1 LKVNKQTAQLL
12 NEKAV
17 QYNRPEFIE
26 EDPIQVPHLFSQP
39 ENIEISGFLTATI
52 AWGQR
57 KTIISNARRLIS
69 LMDNE
74 PARFVTEASEEDFKV
89 FNYFR
94 HRTFS
99 PEDCKFFIRSLQNI
113 YLKYGGLKPVFETS
127 YKQTGSIKE
136 ALIKLRKVY
145 FELPH
150 LLRTEKHVADI
161 SHGSSG
167 KRLNMFL
174 RWMVRKDKNGVDFGL
189 WDGINPADLFIPLDI
204 HAGTVARSLGLLKRK
219 QNDWQAVEELTAA
232 LRQLDK
238 VDPVKYDFALFGLG
252 VFEGF

>member
-1 LKVNKQTAQLL
+1 LKIDRRTAQLL

-74 PARFVTEASEEDFKV
+74 PARFLAEASEEDFKV
-89 FNYFR
+89 FNHFR

-99 PEDCKFFIRSLQNI
+99 PEDCKFFLKSLQNI
-113 YLKYGGLKPVFETS
+113 YQEYGGLRTVFETQ
-127 YKQTGSIKE
+127 YEQTGSIKE
-136 ALIKLRKVY
+136 ALIKFRKIY

-150 LLRTEKHVADI
+150 LLRTEKHIADI
-161 SHGSSG
+161 RQGSSG
-167 KRLNMFL
+167 KRLNLFL
-174 RWMVRKDKNGVDFGL
+174 RWMVRKDENGVDFGL
-189 WDGINPADLFIPLDI
+189 WDRMNPADLFIPLDV
-204 HAGTVARSLGLLKRK
+204 HAGRVARNLGLLKRK
-219 QNDWQAVEELTAA
+219 QNDWQSVEELTAA
-232 LRQLDK
+232 LRQLDND
-238 VDPVKYDFALFGLG
+238 DPVKYDYALFGLG
-252 VFEGF
+252 IFEGF